1 MKKIFI
7 IILSLFL
14 SSTLMAAGSDSSSG
28 SSSSMGDNLY
38 EDAVK
43 LVKRA
48 GKLEKKD
55 KTDKAKKLYA
65 QAFNKLEKAYKSDKK
80 NPDILNYMGF
90 TTRKTGN
97 FEKAE
102 KFYLE
107 GLSLKPNHNGIN
119 EYLGELYVQTNRI
132 DKANER
138 LEVLKSC
145 NCKEY
150 GELELIIKN
159 NLIVNHITK
168 YWSAMFMFMS
178 GIFWKIEF
186 EEKLDYNKRY
196 IFCPNHVSTL
206 DIPLVTAAIPLPLLF
221 MGSLLTES
229 FFGIPGLGS
238 YTIDAIR
245 QQDFAIVRA
254 MVFLGSVLY
263 ILGLLLTDLSYGL
276 VDPRVKVAN

>member
-1 MKKIFI
+1 MKNVFI
-7 IILSLFL
+7 LLLSLILST
-14 SSTLMAAGSDSSSG
+14 SLMAAGSDSSSG
-28 SSSSMGDNLY
+28 SSSSSSSSSNEESLY

-65 QAFNKLEKAYKSDKK
+65 QAFDKLEKAHKSDKK

-107 GLSLKPNHNGIN
+107 GLSIKPNHNGIN

-138 LEVLKSC
+138 LEVLKNC

-150 GELELIIKN
+150 AELELIIK
-159 NLIVNHITK
+159 TK
-168 YWSAMFMFMS
+168 
-178 GIFWKIEF
+178 
-186 EEKLDYNKRY
+186 
-196 IFCPNHVSTL
+196 
-206 DIPLVTAAIPLPLLF
+206 
-221 MGSLLTES
+221 GS
-229 FFGIPGLGS
+229 
-238 YTIDAIR
+238 
-245 QQDFAIVRA
+245 
-254 MVFLGSVLY
+254 
-263 ILGLLLTDLSYGL
+263 
-276 VDPRVKVAN
+276 KVY

>member
-1 MKKIFI
+1 MQKILI
-7 IILSLFL
+7 IVLSLFL
-14 SSTLMAAGSDSSSG
+14 SSTLMAAGSDSSSNSSSG
-28 SSSSMGDNLY
+28 SSSSMDESLY

-55 KTDKAKKLYA
+55 KSDKAKKLYA

-119 EYLGELYVQTNRI
+119 EYLGELYVQTNQI

-138 LEVLKSC
+138 LAVLKNC
-145 NCKEY
+145 NCDEY
-150 GELELIIKN
+150 NELQLIIKN
-159 NLIVNHITK
+159 IGV
-168 YWSAMFMFMS
+168 
-178 GIFWKIEF
+178 KI
-186 EEKLDYNKRY
+186 Y
-196 IFCPNHVSTL
+196 
-206 DIPLVTAAIPLPLLF
+206 
-221 MGSLLTES
+221 
-229 FFGIPGLGS
+229 
-238 YTIDAIR
+238 
-245 QQDFAIVRA
+245 
-254 MVFLGSVLY
+254 
-263 ILGLLLTDLSYGL
+263 
-276 VDPRVKVAN
+276 

>member
-1 MKKIFI
+1 MKNVLI
-7 IILSLFL
+7 IILSLFF
-14 SSTLMAAGSDSSSG
+14 SSTLIAAGSDSSSG
-28 SSSSMGDNLY
+28 SSSKKETLY

-48 GKLEKKD
+48 GKLEKKE

-132 DKANER
+132 DKAKER

-150 GELELIIKN
+150 SELELIIK
-159 NLIVNHITK
+159 TK
-168 YWSAMFMFMS
+168 
-178 GIFWKIEF
+178 G
-186 EEKLDYNKRY
+186 
-196 IFCPNHVSTL
+196 T
-206 DIPLVTAAIPLPLLF
+206 
-221 MGSLLTES
+221 
-229 FFGIPGLGS
+229 
-238 YTIDAIR
+238 
-245 QQDFAIVRA
+245 
-254 MVFLGSVLY
+254 
-263 ILGLLLTDLSYGL
+263 
-276 VDPRVKVAN
+276 KVY

>member
-1 MKKIFI
+1 MNMKNLLVIIFT
-7 IILSLFL
+7 LLL
-14 SSTLMAAGSDSSSG
+14 SSSLMAAGSDSSSG
-28 SSSSMGDNLY
+28 SSSDKESLY

-55 KTDKAKKLYA
+55 KTDKAKKLYL

-102 KFYLE
+102 QFYLE

-150 GELELIIKN
+150 GELELIIK
-159 NLIVNHITK
+159 TK
-168 YWSAMFMFMS
+168 
-178 GIFWKIEF
+178 
-186 EEKLDYNKRY
+186 
-196 IFCPNHVSTL
+196 
-206 DIPLVTAAIPLPLLF
+206 
-221 MGSLLTES
+221 GS
-229 FFGIPGLGS
+229 
-238 YTIDAIR
+238 
-245 QQDFAIVRA
+245 
-254 MVFLGSVLY
+254 
-263 ILGLLLTDLSYGL
+263 
-276 VDPRVKVAN
+276 KVY

>member
-1 MKKIFI
+1 MKNLFV
-7 IILSLFL
+7 IILTLLL
-14 SSTLMAAGSDSSSG
+14 STSLMAAGSDSSSD
-28 SSSSMGDNLY
+28 SSSNEESLY
-38 EDAVK
+38 KDAVK

-65 QAFNKLEKAYKSDKK
+65 QAFNKLEKAYKTDKK

-138 LEVLKSC
+138 LEVLKNC

-150 GELELIIKN
+150 SELELIIK
-159 NLIVNHITK
+159 TK
-168 YWSAMFMFMS
+168 
-178 GIFWKIEF
+178 
-186 EEKLDYNKRY
+186 
-196 IFCPNHVSTL
+196 
-206 DIPLVTAAIPLPLLF
+206 
-221 MGSLLTES
+221 GS
-229 FFGIPGLGS
+229 
-238 YTIDAIR
+238 
-245 QQDFAIVRA
+245 
-254 MVFLGSVLY
+254 
-263 ILGLLLTDLSYGL
+263 
-276 VDPRVKVAN
+276 KVY

>member
-1 MKKIFI
+1 MIMKNFLVIVFT
-7 IILSLFL
+7 LLL
-14 SSTLMAAGSDSSSG
+14 SSSLMAAGSDSSSG
-28 SSSSMGDNLY
+28 SSSDKESLY
-38 EDAVK
+38 EDAIK

-55 KTDKAKKLYA
+55 KTDKAKKLYS

-150 GELELIIKN
+150 SELELIIK
-159 NLIVNHITK
+159 TK
-168 YWSAMFMFMS
+168 
-178 GIFWKIEF
+178 
-186 EEKLDYNKRY
+186 
-196 IFCPNHVSTL
+196 
-206 DIPLVTAAIPLPLLF
+206 
-221 MGSLLTES
+221 GS
-229 FFGIPGLGS
+229 
-238 YTIDAIR
+238 
-245 QQDFAIVRA
+245 
-254 MVFLGSVLY
+254 
-263 ILGLLLTDLSYGL
+263 
-276 VDPRVKVAN
+276 KVY